1 MNVVGRQQNSQMY
14 LSCSAELP
22 TPAGWPGCLP
32 VGWGGRAPS
41 VSAIPLIRQV
51 SAGTSEW
58 ARGRDGRPRA
68 RCWLRY
74 SEPVPKP
81 SGASERKDRRLA
93 HALAALSRDIRREL
107 QRELGG
113 LGLDV
118 REWTTL
124 SFIEQRPYSSNAELS
139 RRIGVTPQGV
149 HTVIL
154 RLERAGLISRHPDPK
169 HGRIARFILTER
181 GQKMLTDRKHDV

>member
-1 MNVVGRQQNSQMY
+1 M
-14 LSCSAELP
+14 
-22 TPAGWPGCLP
+22 
-32 VGWGGRAPS
+32 
-41 VSAIPLIRQV
+41 
-51 SAGTSEW
+51 
-58 ARGRDGRPRA
+58 
-68 RCWLRY
+68 
-74 SEPVPKP
+74 PKP

-139 RRIGVTPQGV
+139 
-149 HTVIL
+149 
-154 RLERAGLISRHPDPK
+154 
-169 HGRIARFILTER
+169 
-181 GQKMLTDRKHDV
+181 

>member
-1 MNVVGRQQNSQMY
+1 MS
-14 LSCSAELP
+14 
-22 TPAGWPGCLP
+22 
-32 VGWGGRAPS
+32 
-41 VSAIPLIRQV
+41 
-51 SAGTSEW
+51 
-58 ARGRDGRPRA
+58 
-68 RCWLRY
+68 
-74 SEPVPKP
+74 KP

-107 QRELGG
+107 QRELVG

-181 GQKMLTDRKHDV
+181 GQKMLTEGDLVADEVEARVLEDLAAGERKALLASVLVALRRTERPQAASDGR